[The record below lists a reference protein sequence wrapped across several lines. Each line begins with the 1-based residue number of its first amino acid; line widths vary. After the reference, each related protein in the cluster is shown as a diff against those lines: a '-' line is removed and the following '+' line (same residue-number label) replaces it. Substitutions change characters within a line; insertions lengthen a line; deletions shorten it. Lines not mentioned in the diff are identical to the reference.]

1 MNDHFVTQQLKKL
14 RQINPS
20 ETWVSEQRQIIM
32 AQVYNGQEPEVT
44 AANRWGDFWLSFKYL
59 VTQPVTAVSAFLVVA
74 LLGGG
79 SASYL
84 ASRNAKPGDSMFLAK
99 KINER
104 AQLLAVSFDRTE
116 QNRLKLSIAR
126 QRATDMSE
134 VDQEANQQQAEAISR
149 EFKQT
154 INDVKERLAKDEA
167 KTEALASLRAK
178 NPVQA
183 PKESA
188 TTSDKMDDTFS
199 VASGKDKGDRLE
211 ISEPSKPTTRQMLED
226 AEKLFDNKEYSA
238 AIDKLQTASDLIVE

>member
-14 RQINPS
+14 RQITPS
-20 ETWVSEQRQIIM
+20 QSWVDSQRQVIM
-32 AQVYNGQEPEVT
+32 AQVYNGQEPESKT
-44 AANRWGDFWLSFKYL
+44 AGRLSDFWLSFKCTI
-59 VTQPVTAVSAFLVVA
+59 TQPVTAVSAFLVVA

-79 SASYL
+79 ATSYL
-84 ASRNAKPGDSMFLAK
+84 ASRNAKPGDSMFLAR

-104 AQLLAVSFDRTE
+104 AQLLAVSFDRSE
-116 QNRLKLSIAR
+116 QNRLKLEIAR

-134 VDQEANQQQAEAISR
+134 VNQETNQQQAEAISR

-154 INDVKERLAKDEA
+154 VNDVKERLAKDEA
-167 KTEALASLRAK
+167 KNEALASIRSKGPAE
-178 NPVQA
+178 A
-183 PKESA
+183 AKESA
-188 TTSDKMDDTFS
+188 TTSNKIDDTFS

-211 ISEPSKPTTRQMLED
+211 ISQPSKPTPRQVLED